1 MSWKLPASNSPAPVR
16 RHWIDVVALTALSVG
31 ALCFTARATL
41 VPHNP
46 EQGVAVVFA
55 PWTAPETTMAL
66 TVQAGARFVRFGGYG
81 FIAVVTADDHNYPA
95 RAMAAGA
102 WLVVDPQLVAA
113 CLDPFGTKARQS

>member
-1 MSWKLPASNSPAPVR
+1 MKQATSFIYYFIL
-16 RHWIDVVALTALSVG
+16 VAMIAGIIGCKKDDPTSTPPLQPP
-31 ALCFTARATL
+31 R
-41 VPHNP
+41 
-46 EQGVAVVFA
+46 
-55 PWTAPETTMAL
+55 APETAMAL

-81 FIAVVTADDHNYPA
+81 FIAVVTADDRNYPA

>member
-1 MSWKLPASNSPAPVR
+1 MSWKSPASNNPLAAR
-16 RHWIDVVALTALSVG
+16 RHWIDIVALTVLSVG
-31 ALCFTARATL
+31 AFCFTARATL
-41 VPHNP
+41 APHNP

-55 PWTAPETTMAL
+55 PWTAPETAMAL

-81 FIAVVTADDHNYPA
+81 FIAVVTADDQNYPA